1 MVITTET
8 TVIPLTASA
17 NFPIKLTS
25 SNFPVWKCQVQS
37 ALIGLGLEGYVD
49 GTITPPSQFTDA
61 LKTVSNPCYTIRY
74 RQDKTLLSAL
84 LGSCSDTIQPLISSV
99 TTARMA
105 WEKLANTYASSSR
118 GRIISLKSTLARTT
132 KGDRAI
138 KDYLTEMYSIA
149 EDLALAQ
156 CPVSDEDLVISILNG
171 LGADY
176 RDLLSAIR
184 VRTTALPLTELQD
197 ILLEREKL
205 LHDQETAAP
214 PVLPTANFTQAAER
228 GHDRRPMNG
237 DRRGSQ
243 NRRGRGGHFTSGN
256 RGSSTTLICRF
267 CDNVGHDV
275 KHCRKLQ
282 RFLKDNHV
290 PYPSH
295 PAGPVAHHTSTVM
308 SPNNQSWLF
317 DSGASHHV
325 ASDASVLP
333 TYTDYG
339 GPEEVRLGDGSDH
352 GGAAHAR
359 GEHA

>member
-1 MVITTET
+1 MVITAET
-8 TVIPLTASA
+8 TVIPLTATA

-37 ALIGLGLEGYVD
+37 ALIGLGLEGYID
-49 GTITPPSQFTDA
+49 GTITPPSPFTDD
-61 LKTVSNPCYTIRY
+61 LKTIPNPCYKIWY

-105 WEKLANTYASSSR
+105 WEKLANTYASTSR
-118 GRIISLKSTLARTT
+118 GRIISLKTTLARTT
-132 KGDRAI
+132 KGNRAI
-138 KDYLTEMYSIA
+138 TDYLTEMYSIA

-156 CPVSDEDLVISILNG
+156 CPVSDEDLVVSILNG

-176 RDLLSAIR
+176 RDLISAVR
-184 VRTTALPLTELQD
+184 VRTASLPLTELQD

-205 LHDQETAAP
+205 LQDQQILDAP
-214 PVLPTANFTQAAER
+214 IIPTANFTQAAER
-228 GHDRRPMNG
+228 TQDRRPAYG

-243 NRRGRGGHFTSGN
+243 HRRGRGGHFMPSN
-256 RGSSTTLICRF
+256 RGAGTPLVCRF
-267 CDNVGHDV
+267 CDHSGHDV

-282 RFLKDNHV
+282 RFLRDNHV
-290 PYPSH
+290 PYPSNT
-295 PAGPVAHHTSTVM
+295 AGPVAHHTSTVM
-308 SPNNQSWLF
+308 SPNDQSWLF

-339 GPEEVRLGDGSDH
+339 GPEEVRLGDGSGH